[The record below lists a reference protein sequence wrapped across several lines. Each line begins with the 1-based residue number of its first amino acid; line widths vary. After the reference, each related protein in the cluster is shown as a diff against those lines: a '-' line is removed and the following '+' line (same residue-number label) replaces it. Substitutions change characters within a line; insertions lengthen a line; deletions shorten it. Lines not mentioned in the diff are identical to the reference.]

1 MFIEKFSLPTR
12 VALLG
17 TLGMSAWLIAFSR
30 ILNHAGD
37 SWNNDDKLLIG
48 LGLLNGFLMLVNT
61 AGQLRTMLLHN
72 MKWFTNNLDS
82 LCWISLIGSY
92 FSVLYIQ
99 RLWQPDTLDL
109 FLLSFMIVIHSIHT
123 IRFSMPVSVGVLL
136 MPAVLYGWQA
146 GGETGFYLALFIA
159 NQELVLLGLGL
170 GVLRELLEAQKLK
183 NKTGELKV
191 AQGRLAEQSRRDERR
206 KIRQDLHDKMGHEL
220 AAMNINLQLLEHKFP
235 NKSAEETSTL
245 MQAQDSCQRLFSTLG
260 TVVGELRK
268 QTNAQFY
275 DQLEQMITNVPSLKI
290 ELECEP
296 SLKIQDDIIADNLL
310 CCIQEA
316 LTNILKHSHAK
327 KAWVNIHYDAG
338 DLNVSIRDNGKSNDQ
353 IKVGNGLTGIQ
364 NRMATI
370 GGSASSEIAEQ
381 GGFQVALNL
390 PREALI

>member
-1 MFIEKFSLPTR
+1 MFIEKFSLSTR
-12 VALLG
+12 VALLA
-17 TLGMSAWLIAFSR
+17 TLGMTAWLIAFSR
-30 ILNHAGD
+30 ILKHAGD
-37 SWNNDDKLLIG
+37 TWSSEDQLIIG

-61 AGQLRTMLLHN
+61 AGQLRTMLQDN
-72 MKWFTNNLDS
+72 MKWFTNNLDTLS
-82 LCWISLIGSY
+82 WISLISSY
-92 FSVLYIQ
+92 IAVLWIQ
-99 RLWQPDTLDL
+99 HLWQPDTLDL

-123 IRFSMPVSVGVLL
+123 IRFSMPVSVTVLL
-136 MPAVLYGWQA
+136 IPAGLYGWQA
-146 GGETGFYLALFIA
+146 GGETGLYLTLFIG
-159 NQELVLLGLGL
+159 NQALVLWGLGL
-170 GVLRELLEAQKLK
+170 GVLRELLETEKLRI
-183 NKTGELKV
+183 KTAELKV
-191 AQGRLAEQSRRDERR
+191 AQGRLAERSRRDERR

-260 TVVGELRK
+260 NVVGELRK

-275 DQLEQMITNVPSLKI
+275 DQLEQMIANVPSLKI

-296 SLKIQDDIIADNLL
+296 SLKIQDDIVADNLL

-338 DLNVSIRDNGKSNDQ
+338 DLNVSIRDNGKSNDK

-390 PREALI
+390 PREALV

>member
-260 TVVGELRK
+260 TVVGELRI

>member
-61 AGQLRTMLLHN
+61 AGQLRTMLKNN

>member
-61 AGQLRTMLLHN
+61 AGQLRTMLKNN

-136 MPAVLYGWQA
+136 IPAVLYGWQA

-159 NQELVLLGLGL
+159 NQELVLWGLGL

-235 NKSAEETSTL
+235 DKGADEKHTL
-245 MQAQDSCQRLFSTLG
+245 VQAQEACQRLFSTLG
-260 TVVGELRK
+260 NVVGELRK

-275 DQLEQMITNVPSLKI
+275 EQLEQMIANVPNLKI
-290 ELECEP
+290 TLECEA
-296 SLKIQDDIIADNLL
+296 SLKIQNDIIADNLL
-310 CCIQEA
+310 CCIQEG
-316 LTNILKHSHAK
+316 LTNILKHSQAK
-327 KAWVNIHYDAG
+327 KAWITIKYENEE
-338 DLNVSIRDNGKSNDQ
+338 LNVTIRDNGKTVTQ
-353 IKVGNGLTGIQ
+353 IKAGNGLTGLQ
-364 NRMATI
+364 NRMAAI
-370 GGSASSEIAEQ
+370 GGTAKADLNEQ

-390 PREALI
+390 PREALV

>member
-99 RLWQPDTLDL
+99 RLWQPNTLDL

-123 IRFSMPVSVGVLL
+123 IRFSMPVSVTVLL
-136 MPAVLYGWQA
+136 IPAGLYGWQA
-146 GGETGFYLALFIA
+146 GGETGFYLTLFIG
-159 NQELVLLGLGL
+159 NQALVLWGLGL
-170 GVLRELLEAQKLK
+170 GVLRELLEAEKLRI
-183 NKTGELKV
+183 KTAELKV
-191 AQGRLAEQSRRDERR
+191 AQGRLAERSRRDERR

-275 DQLEQMITNVPSLKI
+275 DQLEQMIANVPSLKI

-316 LTNILKHSHAK
+316 ITNILKHSHAK

-338 DLNVSIRDNGKSNDQ
+338 DLNVSIRDNGKSNDK

>member
-1 MFIEKFSLPTR
+1 MFIEKFSLPIR

-61 AGQLRTMLLHN
+61 AGQLRTMLKNN

-123 IRFSMPVSVGVLL
+123 IRFSMPVSVVVLL

-159 NQELVLLGLGL
+159 NQELVLWGLGL

-235 NKSAEETSTL
+235 DKGADEKHTL
-245 MQAQDSCQRLFSTLG
+245 VQAQEACQRLFSTLG
-260 TVVGELRK
+260 NVVGELRK

-275 DQLEQMITNVPSLKI
+275 EQLEQMIANVPSLTI
-290 ELECEP
+290 TLECDFA
-296 SLKIQDDIIADNLL
+296 LKIQDDVIADNLL
-310 CCIQEA
+310 CCIQEGI
-316 LTNILKHSHAK
+316 TNILKHSRATR
-327 KAWVNIHYDAG
+327 AWIIIKYD
-338 DLNVSIRDNGKSNDQ
+338 DHNLSVLLQDNGNTSTD
-353 IKVGNGLTGIQ
+353 IVAGNGIQGIKQ
-364 NRMATI
+364 RMGII
-370 GGSASSEIAEQ
+370 GGRAHTDILDTQ
-381 GGFQVALNL
+381 GFEVSLTL
-390 PREALI
+390 PREALV

>member
-99 RLWQPDTLDL
+99 RLWQPNTLDL

-123 IRFSMPVSVGVLL
+123 IRFSMPVSVTVLL
-136 MPAVLYGWQA
+136 IPAGLYGWQA
-146 GGETGFYLALFIA
+146 GGETGFYLTLFIG
-159 NQELVLLGLGL
+159 NQALVLWGLGL
-170 GVLRELLEAQKLK
+170 GVLRELLEAEKLRI
-183 NKTGELKV
+183 KTAELKV
-191 AQGRLAEQSRRDERR
+191 AQGRLAERSRRDERR

-275 DQLEQMITNVPSLKI
+275 DQLEQMIANVPSLKI

-316 LTNILKHSHAK
+316 ITNILKHSHAK

-338 DLNVSIRDNGKSNDQ
+338 DLNVSIRDNGKSNDK

-370 GGSASSEIAEQ
+370 GGSARSEIAEQ
-381 GGFQVALNL
+381 GGIQVALNL

>member
-37 SWNNDDKLLIG
+37 SWNNDDKLMIG

-61 AGQLRTMLLHN
+61 VGQLRTMLHDN
-72 MKWFTNNLDS
+72 MKWFTNNLDT

-92 FSVLYIQ
+92 AAVLWIQ
-99 RLWQPDTLDL
+99 RIWNPDTLDL

-123 IRFSMPVSVGVLL
+123 IRFSMPVSVTVLL
-136 MPAVLYGWQA
+136 IPAGLYGWQA
-146 GGETGFYLALFIA
+146 GGETGFYLTLFIG
-159 NQELVLLGLGL
+159 NQALVLWGLGL
-170 GVLRELLEAQKLK
+170 GVLRELLEAEKLRI
-183 NKTGELKV
+183 KTAELKV
-191 AQGRLAEQSRRDERR
+191 AQGRLAERSRRDERR

-327 KAWVNIHYDAG
+327 KAWVNIHYDVG

>member
-61 AGQLRTMLLHN
+61 AGQLRTMLKNN

-123 IRFSMPVSVGVLL
+123 IRFSMPVSVVVLL

>member
-61 AGQLRTMLLHN
+61 AGQLRTMLKNN

-99 RLWQPDTLDL
+99 RLWQPNTLDL

>member
-61 AGQLRTMLLHN
+61 AGQLRTMLKNN

-99 RLWQPDTLDL
+99 RLWQPNTLDL

-136 MPAVLYGWQA
+136 IPAVLYGWQA

>member
-61 AGQLRTMLLHN
+61 AGQLRTMLKNN
-72 MKWFTNNLDS
+72 MKWFTNNLDT

-92 FSVLYIQ
+92 AAVLWIQ
-99 RLWQPDTLDL
+99 RIWNPDTLDL

-123 IRFSMPVSVGVLL
+123 IRFSMPVSVTVLL
-136 MPAVLYGWQA
+136 IPAGLYGWQA
-146 GGETGFYLALFIA
+146 GGETGFYLTLFIG
-159 NQELVLLGLGL
+159 NQALVLWGLGL
-170 GVLRELLEAQKLK
+170 GVLRELLEAEKLRI
-183 NKTGELKV
+183 KTAELKV
-191 AQGRLAEQSRRDERR
+191 AQGRLAERSRRDERR

>member
-61 AGQLRTMLLHN
+61 AGQLRTMLKNN

-99 RLWQPDTLDL
+99 RLWQPNTLDL

-123 IRFSMPVSVGVLL
+123 IRFSMPVSVTVLL
-136 MPAVLYGWQA
+136 IPAGLYGWQA
-146 GGETGFYLALFIA
+146 GGETGFYLTLFIG
-159 NQELVLLGLGL
+159 NQALVLWGLGL
-170 GVLRELLEAQKLK
+170 GVLRELLEAEKLRI
-183 NKTGELKV
+183 KTAELKV
-191 AQGRLAEQSRRDERR
+191 AQGRLAERSRRDERR

-338 DLNVSIRDNGKSNDQ
+338 DLNVSIRDNGKSNDK

>member
-61 AGQLRTMLLHN
+61 AGQLRTMLKNN

-99 RLWQPDTLDL
+99 RLWQPNTLDL

-123 IRFSMPVSVGVLL
+123 IRFSMPVSVTVLL
-136 MPAVLYGWQA
+136 IPAGLYGWQA
-146 GGETGFYLALFIA
+146 GGETGFYLTLFIG
-159 NQELVLLGLGL
+159 NQALVLWGLGL
-170 GVLRELLEAQKLK
+170 GVLRELLEAEKLRI
-183 NKTGELKV
+183 KTAELKV
-191 AQGRLAEQSRRDERR
+191 AQGRLAERSRRDERR

-275 DQLEQMITNVPSLKI
+275 DQLEQMIANVPSLKI

-316 LTNILKHSHAK
+316 ITNILKHSHAK

-338 DLNVSIRDNGKSNDQ
+338 DLNVSIRDNGKSNDK